1 MFYIVSY
8 DIPNNKRRKKVADL
22 LEGYGKR
29 VQLSVFE
36 CELSD
41 KQFKEMYQRIQKCV
55 NYEEDNIRF
64 YPVSSHTMGQVI
76 IIGSV
81 PLTSAPGSIVV

>member
-8 DIPNNKRRKKVADL
+8 DIPKNKRRKKLADL

-41 KQFKEMYQRIQKCV
+41 KQFEEMYQRIQKCV
-55 NYEEDNIRF
+55 NSQEDNVRI
-64 YPVSSHTMGQVI
+64 YPVSGHTMGQII
-76 IIGSV
+76 IIGCV
-81 PLTSAPGSIVV
+81 LLTSAPRSIVV